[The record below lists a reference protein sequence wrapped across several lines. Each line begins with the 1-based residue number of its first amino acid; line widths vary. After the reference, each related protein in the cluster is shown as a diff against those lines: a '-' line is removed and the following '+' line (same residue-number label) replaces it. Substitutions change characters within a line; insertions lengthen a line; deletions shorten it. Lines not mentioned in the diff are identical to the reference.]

1 MKLSIIYY
9 FTNYSDNKLNAL
21 KSLEK
26 IDNENVEVLVFNS
39 CVDGKVFEFLNKL
52 KFNKS
57 KLKIINTYDSV
68 GHSFAYNI
76 GTRISNSDY
85 IYYSNS
91 RTLFDK
97 ELLKSILNELK
108 KNPDIISINS
118 NIKENKINGF
128 NDFIEIGL
136 SLKNF
141 IFKKSF
147 VINNHLSFTNY
158 NYFHNV
164 FVYEAI
170 LKTKNIFNISYN
182 IEQRECSNCKYSYNL
197 YDILKSA
204 EIIFNKTILNDEL
217 KDNEKESINAILT
230 VSILYEFID
239 KTIKSNL
246 SDSSINI
253 ALNNANSVI
262 NKIYPKYKK
271 NSFFIKNK
279 NPIYKYI
286 LNFNPSLKYVKKE
299 FTNIKK

>member
-9 FTNYSDNKLNAL
+9 FTNYSDNKFNAL
-21 KSLEK
+21 KSLEE
-26 IDNENVEVLVFNS
+26 IDNENIEILVFNS
-39 CVDGKVFEFLNKL
+39 CADSKTFEFLSKL
-52 KFNKS
+52 KFSKS
-57 KLKIINTYDSV
+57 KLKIINTYEGV

-76 GTRISNSDY
+76 GTRISSSDY

-91 RTLFDK
+91 RTIFDE
-97 ELLKSILNELK
+97 ELINDILSSLK
-108 KNPDIISINS
+108 KDADIISINP
-118 NIKENKINGF
+118 NIKENKISGF

-141 IFKKSF
+141 IFKREF
-147 VINNHLSFTNY
+147 VLNNNLNFTNY

-164 FVYEAI
+164 FVYETL
-170 LKTKNIFNISYN
+170 LKTKNIFNINFN
-182 IEQRECSNCKYSYNL
+182 IQQKECANCRYSYNL

-204 EIIFNKTILNDEL
+204 EIIFNKTLLNDEL
-217 KDNEKESINAILT
+217 NDSEKESINAILT

-239 KTIKSNL
+239 KTMKSNL

-253 ALNNANSVI
+253 ALSNANNVI

-286 LNFNPSLKYVKKE
+286 LNFNPSLKFVKKE
-299 FTNIKK
+299 FANIKK